1 MEGLGA
7 ESDQVNVAT
16 GYARNYLLPQGL
28 AIPLTQGNERRL
40 AALRK
45 QRQERELRE
54 AKDAKEL
61 AASFKHLMLV
71 IKAKTGETGKMY
83 GSVTPANI
91 IEQLQEQFEI
101 KLDRRKLHIEEPIRT
116 VGDHEVE
123 LRLHSEVRTV
133 LKVRVE
139 SSNPLPEPE
148 PAAEGEAAPEAA
160 CGPDD
165 DPEILQHRIHH
176 PKRPLFPTISHAQKA
191 RTPVS
196 CFLPAS
202 DAKLEIKLLNEK
214 LVRLN

>member
-1 MEGLGA
+1 MAKTDVILIKNVEGLGA
-7 ESDQVNVAT
+7 ESDQVNVAN
-16 GYARNYLLPQGL
+16 GYARNFLLPQGL
-28 AIPLTQGNERRL
+28 AIPLTHGNERRL

-54 AKDAKEL
+54 SKDAKEL

-71 IKAKTGETGKMY
+71 ITAKTGENGKMY

-123 LRLHSEVRTV
+123 LRLHSEVRTS
-133 LKVRVE
+133 LKIRVE

-148 PAAEGEAAPEAA
+148 PEAEGEA
-160 CGPDD
+160 
-165 DPEILQHRIHH
+165 
-176 PKRPLFPTISHAQKA
+176 
-191 RTPVS
+191 
-196 CFLPAS
+196 
-202 DAKLEIKLLNEK
+202 
-214 LVRLN
+214 